1 MNDINLCYD
10 KKFMADYDHP
20 LYIFLKSFNVWTVT
34 TLAMSVHVLS
44 MWKLDVF

>member
-20 LYIFLKSFNVWTVT
+20 LYIFLK
-34 TLAMSVHVLS
+34 VL
-44 MWKLDVF
+44 MFEL